1 MIQLIKT
8 IIERGAASGMTEK
21 QFLEREIQAWK
32 SSKRRKDMI
41 AGEQYYVGDH
51 DIIRRKREVIG
62 ADGILIEAPNLPNN
76 KILDNQYG
84 KMVDQKANYLLAK
97 PVTFETKN
105 EAYRKSIV
113 GLLDNRFRR
122 LLKNIGTSS
131 LNGGIGWLHPYYNDA
146 GKLTFMRFEPY
157 EVLPFW
163 RDADHTE
170 LDAFLR
176 IYTIEGCE
184 GGKPVTIEKVEYYT
198 TDGIKRFVLKDGRLI
213 DDVENPSG
221 SYFSRVD
228 GDAEIPLNWER
239 IPLIPFKFNAMEIP
253 LINRVKSLQD
263 AINAIESDFMNNM
276 QEDARNTILVLVNYD
291 GTNLGEFRHNL
302 AQYGVIKVR
311 SAEGGGGDVKTLQI
325 EVNANNYKAIL
336 EILKKALIE
345 NARGF
350 DAKDDRMSG
359 NPNQMNIQSMYSDID
374 LDANGMETEY
384 QASFEELFWF
394 LNVHFANTGIGD
406 FEGEEVKVIF
416 NRDIL
421 INETE
426 SIEGCMKSLG
436 VISTE
441 TIVSQHPWVTDAAEE
456 LKRIKAEKK
465 AAVDDLEPDGDG
477 DGQK

>member
-21 QFLEREIQAWK
+21 QFLEREIQVWK
-32 SSKRRKDMI
+32 NSKRRKDMI
-41 AGEQYYVGDH
+41 AGEQYYSGDH
-51 DIIRRKREVIG
+51 DITRRKRQVIG
-62 ADGILIEAPNLPNN
+62 ADGILIEASNLPNN

-97 PVTFETKN
+97 PVSFETEN
-105 EAYRKSIV
+105 EAYKKAIS
-113 GLLDNRFRR
+113 GFLNNRFRR
-122 LLKNIGTSS
+122 LLKSVGMSS

-146 GKLTFMRFEPY
+146 GQLAFMRFEPY

-163 RDADHTE
+163 QDADHTE

-176 IYTIEGCE
+176 LYIVEGYE
-184 GGKPVTIEKVEYYT
+184 GERPVVIEKVEYYT
-198 TDGIKRFVLKDGRLI
+198 TEGVKRFVLKDSRLI
-213 DDVENPSG
+213 DDVESPSG
-221 SYFSRVD
+221 SHFSRVD
-228 GDAEIPLNWER
+228 DDAETPLNWER

-253 LINRVKSLQD
+253 LINRVKSIQD
-263 AINAIESDFMNNM
+263 AINTIESDFMNNM

-302 AQYGVIKVR
+302 AQYGVVKVR
-311 SAEGGGGDVKTLQI
+311 SAEGGGGDVKTLQM
-325 EVNANNYKAIL
+325 EVNADNYKAIL
-336 EILKKALIE
+336 DILKRALIE

-350 DAKDDRMSG
+350 DAKDERMNG
-359 NPNQMNIQSMYSDID
+359 NPNQMTIQSMYSDID

-384 QASFEELFWF
+384 QASFEDLFWF
-394 LNVHFANTGIGD
+394 LNVHLANTGAGD
-406 FEGEEVKVIF
+406 FEGQEVKVIF

-436 VISTE
+436 VISNE
-441 TIVSQHPWVTDAAEE
+441 TIVSQHPWVTDTAEE
-456 LKRIKAEKK
+456 LKRIKSERK
-465 AAVDDLEPDGDG
+465 AAVDELDLGGDG
-477 DGQK
+477 DDQQ